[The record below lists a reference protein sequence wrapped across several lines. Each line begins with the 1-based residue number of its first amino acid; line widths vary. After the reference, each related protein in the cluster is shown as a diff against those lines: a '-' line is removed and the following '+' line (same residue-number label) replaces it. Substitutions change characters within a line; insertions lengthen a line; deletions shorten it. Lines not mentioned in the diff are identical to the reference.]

1 MHINQTSFGNNAGNG
16 ATNAFNSNFIGQRLV
31 WCGQSSSNYLGYQ
44 AGYNASQSYSSNFFG
59 TQLVLILHLL
69 ITQISLVTT
78 LVIMRQ
84 VLITQILDYKLVATF
99 ASNSNFLGQNAG
111 SGATNA
117 RNSNFLV

>member
-69 ITQISLVTT
+69 ITQIFFG
-78 LVIMRQ
+78 
-84 VLITQILDYKLVATF
+84 DNAGNNA
-99 ASNSNFLGQNAG
+99 ASANNSNFRLQAG
-111 SGATNA
+111 SNIC
-117 RNSNFLV
+117 